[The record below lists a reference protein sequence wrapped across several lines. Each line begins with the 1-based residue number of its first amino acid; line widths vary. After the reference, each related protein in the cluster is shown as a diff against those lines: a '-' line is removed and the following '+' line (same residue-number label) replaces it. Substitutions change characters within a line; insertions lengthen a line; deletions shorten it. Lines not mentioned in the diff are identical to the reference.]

1 RNHFA
6 QVHLRAL
13 SSEEIEAVHQKK
25 YIPVVSKLRFIP
37 KANGLRP
44 IVKVSDVIEARGFS
58 RKSRAKKMHHYN
70 TRLKNL
76 FSVLNYE
83 RTINTSFI
91 GSSAFGRDDIYKTWK
106 KFVTKVSELDGE
118 MPHFY
123 CVKADVSRAFD
134 TIPHNKLVEVISRI
148 LNPDKRTVYC
158 IRRYAVI
165 MITPTGKVRKLYRR
179 HVSTFKDF
187 MQDMRQFVSH
197 LQRNDSLRNAI
208 IVEQ

>member
-6 QVHLRAL
+6 KVHLRAL
-13 SSEEIEAVHQKK
+13 SSEEIEAVRRKK
-25 YIPVVSKLRFIP
+25 SVPMASKLRFIP

-44 IVKVSDVIEARGFS
+44 IVKVSGVVKAQAFS
-58 RKSRAKKMHHYN
+58 RESREKKMHHYN
-70 TRLKNL
+70 TQLKNL

-91 GSSAFGRDDIYKTWK
+91 GSSVFGKDDIYKTWK
-106 KFVTKVSELDGE
+106 QFVTRVLNSGGE
-118 MPHFY
+118 IPHFY
-123 CVKADVSRAFD
+123 CVKADVSRAYD
-134 TIPHNKLVEVISRI
+134 TIPHKKLVEVISR
-148 LNPDKRTVYC
+148 LLKPERRTVYC

-165 MITPTGKVRKLYRR
+165 MITTSGKARRFYRR

-187 MQDMRQFVSH
+187 TPDMKQFVSQ
-197 LQRNDSLRNAI
+197 LQESASLQNAI

>member
-6 QVHLRAL
+6 KVHLQAL
-13 SSEEIEAVHQKK
+13 SSEEIEALRQKK
-25 YIPVVSKLRFIP
+25 IVPVASKLRFIP

-44 IVKVSDVIEARGFS
+44 IVKVSSVVEPQAFS
-58 RKSRAKKMHHYN
+58 RESREKKMNHYN
-70 TRLKNL
+70 TQLKNL

-91 GSSAFGRDDIYKTWK
+91 GSSVFGKDDIYKMWK
-106 KFVTKVSELDGE
+106 QFVMKVLDSGE
-118 MPHFY
+118 IPHFY
-123 CVKADVSRAFD
+123 CVKADVSRAYD

-148 LNPDKRTVYC
+148 LKPEKRTVYC

-165 MITPTGKVRKLYRR
+165 MITTSGKARRFYRR
-179 HVSTFKDF
+179 HVSTFRDF
-187 MQDMRQFVSH
+187 MPDMKQFVSH
-197 LQRNDSLRNAI
+197 LHESASLQNAI

>member
-6 QVHLRAL
+6 KVHLRAL
-13 SSEEIEAVHQKK
+13 SSEEIEAVRQKK
-25 YIPVVSKLRFIP
+25 YVPMASKLRFIP

-44 IVKVSDVIEARGFS
+44 IVKVSGVVEARAFS
-58 RKSRAKKMHHYN
+58 RESREKKMHHYN

-91 GSSAFGRDDIYKTWK
+91 GSSVFGKDDIYKTWK
-106 KFVTKVSELDGE
+106 KFVTKVLESDGE
-118 MPHFY
+118 IPHFY
-123 CVKADVSRAFD
+123 YVKADVSRAYD

-148 LNPDKRTVYC
+148 LNPEKRTVYC

-165 MITPTGKVRKLYRR
+165 MITTSGKARKFYRR

-187 MQDMRQFVSH
+187 MPDMKQFVSQ
-197 LQRNDSLRNAI
+197 LQENASLQNAI